1 MQPASGEDKTK
12 AEKIKNTTD
21 GGVYSKSRDV
31 YLSGIQR

>member
-12 AEKIKNTTD
+12 AEKIKNTTH